1 MDCAAGPA
9 LWAAEERTEPDA
21 VGWRTVIWKSSGAPN
36 LGRELLIRAGTQVS
50 PHTPC
55 TKPTP
60 TQGFTDT
67 LASAPPTP
75 PLLLGSRPQDAV
87 CFAWEPGIKKT

>member
-1 MDCAAGPA
+1 MEDSN
-9 LWAAEERTEPDA
+9 LE
-21 VGWRTVIWKSSGAPN
+21 VIWSARSGQGASHPCRN
-36 LGRELLIRAGTQVS
+36 PSL